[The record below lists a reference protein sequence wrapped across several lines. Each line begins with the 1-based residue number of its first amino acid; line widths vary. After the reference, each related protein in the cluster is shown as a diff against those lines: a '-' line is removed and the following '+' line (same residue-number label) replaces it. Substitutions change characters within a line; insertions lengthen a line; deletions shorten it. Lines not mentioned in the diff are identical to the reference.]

1 MGNWFGILALPL
13 SNCSLGQ
20 GTSSFWASVSSSI
33 QLRVVRIKFRN
44 QWKVFGT
51 VPPVPNKCYQYCF
64 GGLLCIKLGHDRVKF
79 VPGTA
84 SAQTSR
90 WEGGCYVQG
99 ISPMASCHAPPLLT
113 FQFLYVPWSVLL
125 QGLCTSCALCPQ
137 GPSSINLLADCPLS
151 SHPKYYHCRKLP
163 LPTLAHG
170 VPFSPLLCCP
180 IPLVCT

>member
-1 MGNWFGILALPL
+1 M
-13 SNCSLGQ
+13 
-20 GTSSFWASVSSSI
+20 
-33 QLRVVRIKFRN
+33 
-44 QWKVFGT
+44 
-51 VPPVPNKCYQYCF
+51 PPVPTKCYQYCF
-64 GGLLCIKLGHDRVKF
+64 WGLLCIKLGHDRVKF

-99 ISPMASCHAPPLLT
+99 ISPMASCHAPHLLT

-137 GPSSINLLADCPLS
+137 GPSFISLLADCLLS

-170 VPFSPLLCCP
+170 APFSPLLCCP
-180 IPLVCT
+180 IPSCALNNIYLSSRMYALLRWTTFLSCSSLCPQHPLQGLAHIRCSINVCQINA